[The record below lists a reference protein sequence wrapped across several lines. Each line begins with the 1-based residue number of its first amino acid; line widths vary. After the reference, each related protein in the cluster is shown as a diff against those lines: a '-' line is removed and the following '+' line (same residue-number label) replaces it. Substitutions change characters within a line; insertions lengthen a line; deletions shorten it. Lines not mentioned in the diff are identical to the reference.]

1 MKFKQTISPELKD
14 IIKSCTKVEQ
24 RRRVATKHQISI
36 HTLNSLIE
44 GKRNI
49 NDNNKACIVELV
61 TKAIKNAKEMNF
73 SLMDYYQSIRML

>member
-1 MKFKQTISPELKD
+1 MKFKKTISPELKD

-24 RRRVATKHQISI
+24 RKRVAAKHQISI

-44 GKRNI
+44 GKRSI

-73 SLMDYYQSIRML
+73 TLIDYYQSIRMS